1 MAIKRPAFY
10 DLFPKRPIIGT
21 IHLKALPGSPDYAH
35 TLSDTIDAALA
46 DARVY
51 EQGGCAALIVENF
64 FDAPFFK
71 DQVGPE
77 TIAAMARIATLI
89 RQQTKLPLGINVLRN
104 DAISAMAIA
113 AACDCQ
119 FIRVNVLAWAMLT
132 DQGVIEGKSAQ
143 LLRFRAQL
151 QAPVLVLADCLVKHA
166 VPLAPQSMTFVA
178 MDTWERGGAD
188 ALIISGVGTGKAT
201 DEDDVRQARIGAPD
215 APLLIGSGVSEQ
227 NIGSLLTVADG
238 AIVGT
243 AFKVGGQITQPV
255 ELARV
260 ERLVALAKG

>member
-1 MAIKRPAFY
+1 MTINRLTFY
-10 DLFPKRPIIGT
+10 NVFPKQPIIGT
-21 IHLKALPGSPDYAH
+21 IHLKALPGSPAYDND
-35 TLSDTIDAALA
+35 LSTTIESALYDAE
-46 DARVY
+46 VY
-51 EQGGCAALIVENF
+51 ERGGCDALIVENF

-71 DQVGPE
+71 EQVGPE
-77 TIAAMARIATLI
+77 TIAAMARIATLV
-89 RQQTKLPLGINVLRN
+89 RQKTKLPLGINVLRN

-151 QAPVLVLADCLVKHA
+151 QAKVLVLADCLVKHA
-166 VPLAPQSMTFVA
+166 VPLSAQPMEFVA

-201 DEDDVRQARIGAPD
+201 DEAEVRQARKGAPG
-215 APLLIGSGVSEQ
+215 APLLIGSGVNEQ
-227 NIGSLLTVADG
+227 NISSLLTVADG

-243 AFKVGGQITQPV
+243 SFKVDGKIDNPV
-255 ELARV
+255 EFSRV
-260 ERLVALAKG
+260 QRLVALAKK